1 MLGHRR
7 VTLILG
13 TYMHNICTPAGWR
26 KILLELS
33 VPPPPTLDRMLVY
46 RRFTL
51 GNYVHSICFCTWV
64 EKDTVRVK
72 CPPPRLDRML
82 GHRRVTL
89 ILDTYMHSICTP
101 GWRKILLE
109 LSVMPRSEPGLLN
122 QELSA
127 QTKTQPCTTLG
138 QY

>member
-7 VTLILG
+7 ITLILG
-13 TYMHNICTPAGWR
+13 TYMHSICTPEWR

-33 VPPPPTLDRMLVY
+33 VL
-46 RRFTL
+46 
-51 GNYVHSICFCTWV
+51 SV
-64 EKDTVRVK
+64 E
-72 CPPPRLDRML
+72 RML

-89 ILDTYMHSICTP
+89 ILCTYMHSICTP

-122 QELSA
+122 QESSA
-127 QTKTQPCTTLG
+127 QTKAQPCTTLG